1 MHTSRQTVVTSVLAL
16 IAGIN
21 KSSTPAAKAT
31 IAGVQYT
38 SAQLTTALQVVVTL
52 FTDVDAAEAAY
63 KAALA
68 AETAQAPPILALVQ
82 ATKAY
87 VRATVGNQQDV
98 LVDYGMVP
106 RKIPAPLTV
115 AEKAAAVVKRDATR
129 KARNTMG
136 SKQKKAVTGATT
148 PAVTP
153 TVATPVN
160 PPVATPVPGLVP
172 STATLTGK

>member
-1 MHTSRQTVVTSVLAL
+1 MHTTKAELLTEVSAL

-21 KSSTPAAKAT
+21 KNYAPGTKVP

-38 SAQLTTALQVVVTL
+38 ASQLTSALQALITL
-52 FTDVDAAEAAY
+52 LMDVDTAEAAY
-63 KAALA
+63 KAKLA
-68 AETAQAPPILALVQ
+68 AETAQAPSIIALVQ
-82 ATKAY
+82 ATKGY

-106 RKIPAPLTV
+106 RKIPAPLTA
-115 AEKAAAVVKRDATR
+115 AEKAAVALKRAATR

-153 TVATPVN
+153 TF
-160 PPVATPVPGLVP
+160 ATPVPSGVVLVP
-172 STATLTGK
+172 QIAALTGK